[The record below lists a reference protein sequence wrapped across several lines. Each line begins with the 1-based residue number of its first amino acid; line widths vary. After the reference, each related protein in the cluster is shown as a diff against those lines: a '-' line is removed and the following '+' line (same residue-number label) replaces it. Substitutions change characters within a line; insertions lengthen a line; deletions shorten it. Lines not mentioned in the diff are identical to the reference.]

1 MSVKIFPDIHSDYGE
16 GMMKSEDLIFEK
28 NMDSLA
34 YLNLERNIQDY
45 RVDEHKSLED
55 AGFIENLFSLFLER
69 ICTDELVPLGVLL
82 KNVERNI
89 IIRVLSMVNGNQKE
103 AAKILR
109 IKYTTLNEKIKK
121 YKIRLRK
128 SVY

>member
-1 MSVKIFPDIHSDYGE
+1 MV
-16 GMMKSEDLIFEK
+16 KSENLIIEK

-34 YLNLERNIQDY
+34 YLDVQRSIKNHRADDHKPLE
-45 RVDEHKSLED
+45 E

-69 ICTDELVPLGVLL
+69 ICADEPVPLGVLM
-82 KNVERNI
+82 KHVERNI

-121 YKIRLRK
+121 YKIQLRK
-128 SVY
+128 SDY